1 MTYKLAAIWAVEELD
16 DKVIYHMGENERAQR
31 GELETREI
39 EPGLRCVER

>member
-1 MTYKLAAIWAVEELD
+1 MTYNFAAVWVVEELD
-16 DKVIYHMGENERAQR
+16 DKVVYHMGENER